1 MPVGGFVITVVPEES
16 DRIAARLEAMNGV
29 TIYGDDE
36 LGNLVAVLEADSGRD
51 LEKLAENVKKLDGIL
66 TMGMTYLNVEDEV
79 LEPPAANRL

>member
-16 DRIAARLEAMNGV
+16 ERIATDLESMDGV

-36 LGNLVAVLEADSGRD
+36 LGNLVVVLEAGSGREM
-51 LEKLAENVKKLDGIL
+51 EKLAEAIQKIDGIL

-79 LEPPAANRL
+79 AAAAS